1 VAHTNARDANLLGTL
16 SLAVAG
22 RIETATESPL
32 GPSAPAA
39 LSALDGFLGGEPID
53 ALRQT
58 LGLTHSGAVRLV
70 DRLAQAG
77 LAERRPGPDA
87 RTVAVELTPVG
98 HAAAEAVRN
107 AREAALEQALGVL
120 SPDER
125 ATLSRLH
132 ERMLAGLTSD
142 RASARRLCR
151 LCDVDACGHH
161 RGTCPVT
168 NARRASRTTAPG
180 IGDRRSPPGVVLDP

>member
-1 VAHTNARDANLLGTL
+1 MAHTNPRDANLLGTL

-70 DRLAQAG
+70 DRLAEAG

-87 RTVAVELTPVG
+87 RTVAVVLTPVG
-98 HAAAEAVRN
+98 HAR
-107 AREAALEQALGVL
+107 RRRCG
-120 SPDER
+120 PR
-125 ATLSRLH
+125 
-132 ERMLAGLTSD
+132 
-142 RASARRLCR
+142 ARRR
-151 LCDVDACGHH
+151 SS
-161 RGTCPVT
+161 
-168 NARRASRTTAPG
+168 RRWPCSRRTSA
-180 IGDRRSPPGVVLDP
+180 

>member
-1 VAHTNARDANLLGTL
+1 
-16 SLAVAG
+16 
-22 RIETATESPL
+22 
-32 GPSAPAA
+32 
-39 LSALDGFLGGEPID
+39 
-53 ALRQT
+53 
-58 LGLTHSGAVRLV
+58 VRLV
-70 DRLAQAG
+70 DRLAEAG

-87 RTVAVELTPVG
+87 RTVAVALTPVG

-107 AREAALEQALGVL
+107 AREAALEQALAVL
-120 SPDER
+120 SADER
-125 ATLSRLH
+125 ATLSGLH

-168 NARRASRTTAPG
+168 NARAAASPAA
-180 IGDRRSPPGVVLDP
+180 

>member
-22 RIETATESPL
+22 RIEAAVASPL

-39 LSALDGFLGGEPID
+39 LAALEGFLGGEPID

-70 DRLAQAG
+70 DRLAEAG
-77 LAERRPGPDA
+77 LAERRAGADA
-87 RTVAVELTPVG
+87 RSVAVALTPAG
-98 HAAAEAVRN
+98 QAAAGAVRA
-107 AREAALEQALGVL
+107 AREQALEETLAVL
-120 SPDER
+120 EPDER
-125 ATLSRLH
+125 ATLAALH
-132 ERMLAGLTSD
+132 EKLLAGLTGD
-142 RASARRLCR
+142 RASALRICR
-151 LCDVDACGHH
+151 LCDLDACGHH

-168 NARRASRTTAPG
+168 EARRAASRAA
-180 IGDRRSPPGVVLDP
+180 

>member
-1 VAHTNARDANLLGTL
+1 VAHTNGRDANLLGTL

-22 RIETATESPL
+22 RIEAAVASSL

-39 LSALDGFLGGEPID
+39 LNALEGYLGGEPID

-70 DRLAQAG
+70 DRMVEAG
-77 LAERRPGPDA
+77 LAARRPGADG
-87 RTVAVELTPVG
+87 RSVAVALTPAG
-98 HAAAEAVRN
+98 EAAAAGVRA
-107 AREAALEQALGVL
+107 ARVAAIEDVLAALTD
-120 SPDER
+120 DER
-125 ATLSRLH
+125 ATLAGLH
-132 ERMLAGLTSD
+132 EKLLAGLTSD

-151 LCDVDACGHH
+151 LCHIDACGHD

-168 NARRASRTTAPG
+168 EARIRAAA
-180 IGDRRSPPGVVLDP
+180 SPAA